1 MFQTLFTEHMIA
13 ELTVKKRVFFPNSQ
27 MGLADHVNHS
37 YARTLS
43 DVSFI
48 SVTPRLQSSPIE
60 IDFGQVSLFLHTDDL
75 LLLPYSRKKSQNDS

>member
-13 ELTVKKRVFFPNSQ
+13 ELTVKKSFFPNSQ
-27 MGLADHVNHS
+27 MDLADHVNHS

-48 SVTPRLQSSPIE
+48 YVTSRLQSSPIE
-60 IDFGQVSLFLHTDDL
+60 IAFGQVSLFLLTE
-75 LLLPYSRKKSQNDS
+75 P